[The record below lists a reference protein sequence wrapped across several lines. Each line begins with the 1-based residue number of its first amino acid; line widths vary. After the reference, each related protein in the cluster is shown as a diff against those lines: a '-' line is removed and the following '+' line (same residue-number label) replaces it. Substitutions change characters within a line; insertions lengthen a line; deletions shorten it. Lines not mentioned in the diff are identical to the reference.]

1 MNKTTRGQID
11 PTTGITDGKL
21 RTLLKSNLRPI
32 WRQTSRKTF
41 INSVRYKA
49 ENPKTGRQ
57 WNVIDC
63 VDCKRAMGVSEKE
76 FRTLK
81 NGGRSKKAR
90 SVFEID
96 HVDGITSLADIRLTL
111 GEHFYSM
118 IYGKQ
123 EVVCYKCHKERTAK
137 QTTERNLNK
146 KLASK

>member
-1 MNKTTRGQID
+1 MTRGQID
-11 PTTGITDGKL
+11 PITGITEGKL

-32 WRQTSRKTF
+32 WRQCSRKMF

-63 VDCKRAMGVSEKE
+63 VDCKRVMGVSEKE

-81 NGGRSKKAR
+81 SGVKSKKAR

-96 HVDGITSLADIRLTL
+96 HVDGITSLGDIRLTL
-111 GEHFYSM
+111 GEHFHSM
-118 IYGKQ
+118 MYGKH
-123 EVVCYKCHKERTAK
+123 EVVCYECHAARTAK
-137 QTTERNLNK
+137 QTTKRNQK
-146 KLASK
+146 KSLQSK

>member
-1 MNKTTRGQID
+1 METLRGQID
-11 PTTGITDGKL
+11 PTTGITEGKL

-63 VDCKRAMGVSEKE
+63 VDCKRVMGVSEKE

-96 HVDGITSLADIRLTL
+96 HVDGITSLADIRSTL
-111 GEHFYSM
+111 GEHFHSM

-137 QTTERNLNK
+137 QTKQRNLNK